1 MIKYT
6 PKASITK
13 TIAHKSRLTGFL
25 GYEDARRILQSL
37 GINDYTAICDL
48 QRHFTQTVFFT
59 EKKVKHITVGSTQFP
74 VSMFDAT
81 TV

>member
-37 GINDYTAICDL
+37 G
-48 QRHFTQTVFFT
+48 TVFFT